1 MKKLFI
7 LLIVLFS
14 AFLSYGQEKQEK
26 PMVDSIKISS
36 KLLKDIKKGK
46 VILVDVRTP
55 EEYKAGHLKYSQN
68 IDFKK
73 EDFKN
78 KIVELDKSKPV
89 YLYCRTGNRSG
100 KTADLLKKSGYTN
113 VYNIGGFDYL
123 KTTGLLTE

>member
-1 MKKLFI
+1 MKKIF
-7 LLIVLFS
+7 VLFVALVS
-14 AFLSYGQEKQEK
+14 TVLSYAQESKEK
-26 PMVDSIKISS
+26 PIVDSIKISS

-78 KIVELDKSKPV
+78 KIVELDKNKTV

-100 KTADLLKKSGYTN
+100 KTADILKKSGYAN

-123 KTTGLLTE
+123 KTTGLIVE